1 MRYTSKTH
9 TLTHIMFTTDY
20 FQGEITV
27 CLYRLLKVHSCQIK
41 ISEQKNQTPVR
52 GQDGKISDTL
62 GKDLFPVLD
71 PLYLIYLLR

>member
-1 MRYTSKTH
+1 M
-9 TLTHIMFTTDY
+9 
-20 FQGEITV
+20 
-27 CLYRLLKVHSCQIK
+27 HSCQIK